1 MKEQTK
7 EATTELATASGFIRE
22 QITERADSTDFDDAI
37 ELVDGLNRLAS
48 TCREAVALL
57 EGQMLGRLE
66 ETGARQVDGRVFA
79 RVKDYVERFDH
90 EVVMREAI
98 RQGVDAA
105 LDRDTGEVNAHE
117 AAEAAVRTMFATYL
131 SDSSKAKVTVL
142 DKLGLDRKTYRT
154 KEFKRWKLAV
164 TSIDSGDDE

>member
-1 MKEQTK
+1 MKIQTL
-7 EATTELATASGFIRE
+7 ERATELATAQEFIRGE
-22 QITERADSTDFDDAI
+22 ITEWADSTDLDDAI
-37 ELVDGLNRLAS
+37 VLVDELNRLAS
-48 TCREAVALL
+48 ACREAVALL

-66 ETGARQVDGRVFA
+66 ETGARQVGGRVFA

-98 RQGVDAA
+98 RQGVEAA
-105 LDRDTGEVNAHE
+105 VDKDTGYVNANE